1 MDYGT
6 ADLRFLQPLF
16 DLSQSQL
23 SARAVG
29 HRMDE
34 RSSMA
39 ADDARLNNWWAST
52 LVHLSITTGCEQI
65 WALNALA
72 ARDAIGNASPWA
84 TIRAVIE
91 NFATAVA
98 LVAPPLR
105 LDRLRLALQM
115 WHYDYDER
123 TKWERDRGSSEEI
136 LKFIEGKQTKILGV
150 ADQLGIPQGKV
161 KAALNYSDLVRAA
174 AKCAGLDANLA
185 RAHWRVASGYA
196 HARFW
201 PSRHMGEIK
210 SATPLGAGGATLGI
224 TLHEGHLRD
233 AADLALAFGQLAVIT
248 YQRRRV
254 AI

>member
-23 SARAVG
+23 AARAVG
-29 HRMDE
+29 HQMDA

-52 LVHLSITTGCEQI
+52 LVHHSILAGCEQI
-65 WALNALA
+65 WALNALVT
-72 ARDAIGNASPWA
+72 RDAVGNASLWA

-115 WHYDYDER
+115 WHYDYAER
-123 TKWERDRGSSEEI
+123 AKWERDRGSSEEI
-136 LKFIEGKQTKILGV
+136 HKVIEGKQTKILGV

-161 KAALNYSDLVRAA
+161 TAPLNYSDLVRTAA
-174 AKCAGLDANLA
+174 GCAGLDANLA

-201 PSRHMGEIK
+201 PSLHMSDIK
-210 SATPLGAGGATLGI
+210 SATPLGAGGATLGL
-224 TLHEGHLRD
+224 TLDEGHLRP
-233 AADLALAFGQLAVIT
+233 AADLALAFGQVAVTT

-254 AI
+254 AS